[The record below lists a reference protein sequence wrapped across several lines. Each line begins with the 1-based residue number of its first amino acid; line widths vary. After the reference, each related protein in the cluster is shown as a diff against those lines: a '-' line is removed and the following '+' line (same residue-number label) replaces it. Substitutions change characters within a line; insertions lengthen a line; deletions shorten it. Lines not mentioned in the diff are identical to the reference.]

1 MPDGLRKCE
10 LLYPRGAVYPYPMR
24 IRFALSNALL
34 AAALI
39 AAPALH
45 ADTRL
50 HLPKKSKGTPVQ
62 NYNRDG
68 VEALNKHDYAKA
80 KKLFY
85 KAYLLDPNDPF
96 TLNNLGY
103 VAELEGDIDRAQRFY
118 NLSAAMNSDAVVDKS
133 TEDDMKGKQVT
144 QVAGHFDDGPM
155 QVNKLN
161 VEAISFLIKDRPFEA
176 EKLLQQALKID
187 PKNAFTLNNLGY
199 DMEQQGELSKAVD
212 FYRQSASQRSDAPII
227 VAVKKDWRG
236 KGISEIAAG
245 NADRVQR
252 GLAAANTPDAQVA
265 MLNLRGVSALNRN
278 DSNAARNYFEQAYK
292 QDPNNAFA
300 LNNMGYLAEL
310 AGDRETAQ
318 FYYEKAK
325 AAQRAE
331 RRVTIAS
338 NPVAEGKRL
347 EAVADTSD
355 QQVDARLQAERQAR
369 RARQGANVILASRG
383 YSKEAPPTPDADAS
397 AAEGVVTTPA
407 PTDQPTE
414 TAPENGTA
422 VPTGNN
428 ATTAVPNSG
437 TGNASPAGNATQQL
451 PANDAG
457 AAPANTAP
465 TGQAAPI
472 QAAPTQTAPVR
483 QTPVTPQRP
492 ADKDPIPDPPQ

>member
-1 MPDGLRKCE
+1 M
-10 LLYPRGAVYPYPMR
+10 
-24 IRFALSNALL
+24 
-34 AAALI
+34 
-39 AAPALH
+39 LH
-45 ADTRL
+45 ADKRL

-68 VEALNKHDYAKA
+68 VEALNKHDYARA

-118 NLSAAMNSDAVVDKS
+118 NLSAAMNSDAVVDKA
-133 TEDDMKGKQVT
+133 TEDNVEGKPVT

-199 DMEQQGELSKAVD
+199 DMEQQGELPKAVD
-212 FYRQSASQRSDAPII
+212 YYRQSAGQRSDAPII

-236 KGISEIAAG
+236 KGISEIASG

-252 GLAAANTPDAQVA
+252 ALTAANTPDAQVA

-278 DSNAARNYFEQAYK
+278 DSAAARNYFEQAYK
-292 QDPNNAFA
+292 QDPDNAFA

-325 AAQRAE
+325 AAQRAD
-331 RRVTIAS
+331 RRVTIAT
-338 NPVAEGKRL
+338 NPRAEGKKL

-355 QQVDARLQAERQAR
+355 QQVDARIEAERQAR
-369 RARQGANVILASRG
+369 RAHQGANVILASRG
-383 YSKEAPPTPDADAS
+383 YSKEAPPTPDADPNS
-397 AAEGVVTTPA
+397 AEGVVTTSQ
-407 PTDQPTE
+407 PTGQPTE
-414 TAPENGTA
+414 TAPASGAA
-422 VPTGNN
+422 VPNNTGNN
-428 ATTAVPNSG
+428 PGAPNTSGDNANRAV
-437 TGNASPAGNATQQL
+437 QL

-457 AAPANTAP
+457 AAPSR
-465 TGQAAPI
+465 
-472 QAAPTQTAPVR
+472 QTAPV
-483 QTPVTPQRP
+483 QTAPLQQAPAVPQKP
-492 ADKDPIPDPPQ
+492 AEKDPVPEPPPQ